1 MPVLK
6 KLLISFLVSL
16 LLFTSSFLPL
26 LARPASA
33 AWYDQ
38 GPLEF
43 YEKVYD
49 DSNNDIFGERY
60 TFAQVRWILFS
71 LFIIPKELFQL
82 ASSFE
87 STSLNLES
95 LNKIAQ
101 TQGFSQIGTLFGFF
115 YTNPPASGIAWV
127 KDGLENFG
135 RVKSA
140 YAQSPGFGFD
150 ALKVFRPLWTIS
162 RNIAYALLTV
172 LILVVAFAV
181 MFRAKIN
188 PQTIVTL
195 QSSIPKIVSVMLLIT
210 FSYAIA
216 GFLID
221 LMYLS
226 FGFIVFA
233 IQAFGG
239 GNLPGWQGAGAYL
252 SGFTTGDV
260 GTLLRNIF
268 GKAGEGFVQLL
279 LVPNI
284 VGIMAWIML
293 IIAIALVVIITIP
306 GINIIVIPFVLGIFF
321 MVISF
326 ALKFF
331 IMMATTYLSLLLNVV
346 AGPLIIL
353 FEAVPGNK
361 SATIGWLRSLVADI
375 LIF

>member
-1 MPVLK
+1 MLVLK

-115 YTNPPASGIAWV
+115 YANPPASGIAWA

-135 RVKSA
+135 
-140 YAQSPGFGFD
+140 
-150 ALKVFRPLWTIS
+150 
-162 RNIAYALLTV
+162 
-172 LILVVAFAV
+172 
-181 MFRAKIN
+181 
-188 PQTIVTL
+188 
-195 QSSIPKIVSVMLLIT
+195 
-210 FSYAIA
+210 
-216 GFLID
+216 
-221 LMYLS
+221 
-226 FGFIVFA
+226 
-233 IQAFGG
+233 
-239 GNLPGWQGAGAYL
+239 
-252 SGFTTGDV
+252 
-260 GTLLRNIF
+260 
-268 GKAGEGFVQLL
+268 
-279 LVPNI
+279 
-284 VGIMAWIML
+284 
-293 IIAIALVVIITIP
+293 
-306 GINIIVIPFVLGIFF
+306 
-321 MVISF
+321 
-326 ALKFF
+326 
-331 IMMATTYLSLLLNVV
+331 
-346 AGPLIIL
+346 
-353 FEAVPGNK
+353 
-361 SATIGWLRSLVADI
+361 
-375 LIF
+375 